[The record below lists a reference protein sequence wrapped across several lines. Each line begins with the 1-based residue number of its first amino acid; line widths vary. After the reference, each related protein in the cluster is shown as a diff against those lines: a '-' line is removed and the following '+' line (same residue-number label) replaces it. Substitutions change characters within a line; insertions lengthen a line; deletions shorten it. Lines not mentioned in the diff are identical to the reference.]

1 MMQGK
6 KAMQIGESENSNITL
21 VVIALLSVYI
31 FWGGTYLGMKV
42 AIETIPP
49 FIMAGIRFF
58 VAGTVLYVLARLKGE
73 QHPSVAEWKGA
84 GIVGALLLLG
94 GNGLVAWAEQKVPSA
109 IASLLV
115 ATVPLW
121 ILAFNWLG
129 GNKKRPA
136 LGVLAGVLLGFS
148 GIAVLVLNTGG
159 ANSQNM
165 DTIGMI
171 ALLIASVSWSI
182 GSLYSRRAKLPASP
196 LQSTAAQMM
205 VGGALLIFV
214 SFFLDD
220 WTKLHLSELSV
231 RSTLA
236 LGYLIVFGSII
247 SYTAYI
253 WLLKNADPA
262 WVSTYAFVNPIV
274 AVFLGWFLA
283 NERLSPHAWA
293 AAIIIVVAV
302 MMITVFGGQRK
313 AIERKEVVRGEG
325 EGV

>member
-84 GIVGALLLLG
+84 RIVGALLLLG

-159 ANSQNM
+159 ANSQSM

-231 RSTLA
+231 RSALA

-274 AVFLGWFLA
+274 AVFLGGFSQTSDSLPTPGPP
-283 NERLSPHAWA
+283 LSLSLS
-293 AAIIIVVAV
+293 
-302 MMITVFGGQRK
+302 RS
-313 AIERKEVVRGEG
+313 
-325 EGV
+325 